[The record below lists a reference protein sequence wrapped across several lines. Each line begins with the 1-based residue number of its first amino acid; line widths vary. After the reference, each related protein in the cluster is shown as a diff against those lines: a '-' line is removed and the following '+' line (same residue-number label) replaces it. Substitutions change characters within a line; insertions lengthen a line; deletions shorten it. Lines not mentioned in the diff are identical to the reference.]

1 MRKLYLFLYPCLLMI
16 SSVTGFAQT
25 TNIYPSTGNVGLG
38 TSSPASKLHLS
49 GLERTNFRIYRDG
62 GTTNYLNIWQ
72 GTGGSVMDAI
82 GTGQLFLG
90 YDQSTNVIMS
100 YGGGNVGIGTIPQ
113 TKLDLGGLRLDNISA
128 FPSEGSILEG
138 PWGNYIIGDVNT
150 LQRLRLGVSN
160 DGYTRAEIFLDN
172 SNRPDG
178 TISLK
183 TANADGGVQTRMF
196 VNGSGNVGIGTPTPA
211 YKLDVNGPINASSI
225 LINGA
230 PFAGGGSQWATSGS
244 NIYYSTAGN
253 VGIGTISPTVKL
265 DVRGGTTRIINYG
278 TGYNLI
284 SGNADPGNNDSYFY
298 HLTSINYH
306 ILGSNKNG
314 TGLIRKLGFALG
326 GGDTESDVKMMIDQ
340 SGNVG
345 IGNTNPDAKLTVSG
359 QVHAQEVKVTINAPG
374 PDYVFEKD
382 YSLPSLDQIKN
393 YIDENKHLPEVPS
406 AKEMEKNGV
415 QLGEMNML
423 LLKKIE
429 ELTLYTLELNQRM
442 KVVMKENSEE
452 KEKNEQL
459 RREFESLRSELT
471 AVQNSKRK

>member
-1 MRKLYLFLYPCLLMI
+1 MKRLLLAVIVASFSFSVCSQTLYVPSGTLGIGSISGSNVGVGISSPSAKLHVIGTTSDSNGAGDLQLEGTGANAILRLGINTNYAWIQSHGSRPLYLNEL
-16 SSVTGFAQT
+16 
-25 TNIYPSTGNVGLG
+25 GN
-38 TSSPASKLHLS
+38 S
-49 GLERTNFRIYRDG
+49 
-62 GTTNYLNIWQ
+62 
-72 GTGGSVMDAI
+72 
-82 GTGQLFLG
+82 
-90 YDQSTNVIMS
+90 VIMGLS
-100 YGGGNVGIGTIPQ
+100 SNVGIGTASPQ
-113 TKLDLGGLRLDNISA
+113 VKLDLGELRFDKIAA

-138 PWGNYIIGDVNT
+138 TWGNYMIGDVST

-183 TANADGGVQTRMF
+183 TASTNGGVQTRML
-196 VNGSGNVGIGTPTPA
+196 VDGSGNVGINTATPG
-211 YKLDVNGPINASSI
+211 YKLDVNGTINASSI
-225 LINGA
+225 LINGT

-253 VGIGTISPTVKL
+253 VGIGTPSPTGKL

-284 SGNADPGNNDSYFY
+284 SGNADPGINDSYFY
-298 HLTSINYH
+298 HLTSTNYH

-314 TGLIRKLGFALG
+314 SGLMRKLGFAIG
-326 GGDTESDVKMMIDQ
+326 GGDTESDVKMMIDP

-359 QVHAQEVKVTINAPG
+359 QVHAQEVKVTVNAPG

-382 YSLPSLDQIKN
+382 YALPSLDQIKT
-393 YIDENKHLPEVPS
+393 YIEENKHLPEVPS

-429 ELTLYTLELNQRM
+429 EMTLHIIEMNNKIEALKTEVETLKQ
-442 KVVMKENSEE
+442 KK
-452 KEKNEQL
+452 
-459 RREFESLRSELT
+459 
-471 AVQNSKRK
+471 